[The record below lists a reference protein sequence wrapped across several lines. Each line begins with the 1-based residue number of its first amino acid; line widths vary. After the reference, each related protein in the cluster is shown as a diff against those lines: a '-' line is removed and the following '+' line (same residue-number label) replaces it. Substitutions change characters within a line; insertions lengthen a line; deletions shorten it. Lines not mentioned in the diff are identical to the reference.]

1 MLGRAVDSTDM
12 PHSHYRVSLTP
23 GAQRALRRLDRPV
36 LRRILDALDALALD
50 PRPHGAKALQGGEGL
65 LRIRVGDY
73 RIVYAV
79 QDDQLL
85 VLVATLGHRREV
97 YRKL

>member
-1 MLGRAVDSTDM
+1 MD
-12 PHSHYRVSLTP
+12 TP
-23 GAQRALRRLDRPV
+23 RYHVTYASAAARALRRLDRPV
-36 LRRILDALDALALD
+36 QRRLVDAIDRLGDD

-73 RIVYAV
+73 RIIYAV
-79 QDDQLL
+79 QDDQLV

-97 YRKL
+97 YRDL